1 MTAMQ
6 DLVTDVDRVRYTEGQ
21 FLGAADFQDEQDY
34 HRRALG
40 RHEIGGHTWGIVVG
54 LELVENADPA
64 DAQFVDPVL
73 SPGLAVD
80 GYGRQIVSFGTL
92 PIDSA
97 LFDAFTTDGHR
108 TVWIEYDETTSRPAG
123 DGFADCRDGEAT
135 RTVETF
141 KIVIDP
147 PVTASAVIV
156 DGVPAAP
163 PQAPSGTPEIPAD
176 MSVPYQELPVEPPLN
191 RWLVR
196 LGSLHW
202 DGTVGRFR
210 PAAAGRLSQQRTY
223 VGAVAASVLSPA
235 GTLTV
240 APRTAFT
247 HADAADF
254 VTVDGRLRTQGRINA
269 QADIWLEGSR
279 AHFASLGVET
289 EEDAVITLGRD
300 TGTGAAKEQRLRL
313 RLGDDAV
320 STTYLSIGTGDR
332 VGTPVVE
339 IHADG
344 TLSIPTGLLDFGAT
358 DRQDIN
364 LNGVTSGLGTQAGSV
379 FFRSAS
385 EFIWYRGGLFSGTG
399 HDPGTDGQ
407 LQLVLDADGS
417 FDFGDRTRQMLSLW
431 STGGQHQYGIG
442 VQDSTLYFR
451 SASDVCWFKGGS
463 HSNMRDNSGGGALQM
478 KLDDTAALSVTG
490 NVVVGSNGD
499 AQLKTRHVTGKA
511 SFSDSAD
518 NLYLNWYTGR
528 PVVLGAPS
536 RPSDLQVTGSL
547 EVQSSVSTAVQSVI
561 KVKTY
566 PRVVANAGSTPGSW
580 TQSYA
585 SEFDQ
590 VFEVFAAL
598 TGFSVTGNYGHSNLN
613 GVQNVGWI
621 PQNVWVRVTGFD
633 TSSASGQAF
642 CDQSNGLLDPG
653 NQVGFTVVVLGRK
666 WT

>member
-6 DLVTDVDRVRYTEGQ
+6 DLVTEIDRVRYTEGQ

-40 RHEIGGHTWGIVVG
+40 RHEIGAHTWGIVAG
-54 LELVENADPA
+54 FELVENPDPA

-80 GYGRQIVSFGTL
+80 GYGRQIVSFGTV

-97 LFDAFTTDGHR
+97 LFDAFTTDGHHS
-108 TVWIEYDETTSRPAG
+108 VWIEYDETTSRPAG

-147 PVTASAVIV
+147 PNPASAVIV
-156 DGVPAAP
+156 DGVPAATP
-163 PQAPSGTPEIPAD
+163 PAPSGTPEIPAD
-176 MSVPYQELPVEPPLN
+176 TSVPYQELPVEPPLN

-210 PAAAGRLSQQRTY
+210 PAAAGRLSEQRTY
-223 VGAVAASVLSPA
+223 VGAIAASVLSPA

-240 APRTAFT
+240 APRTTFT
-247 HADAADF
+247 HKDAADF
-254 VTVDGRLRTQGRINA
+254 VTVEGRLRTQGRINA
-269 QADIWLEGSR
+269 QADIWLEGSL
-279 AHFASLGVET
+279 AHFASPGVEI
-289 EEDAVITLGRD
+289 EEDEIITLGRD

-320 STTYLSIGTGDR
+320 STTYLSIGTGGG
-332 VGTPVVE
+332 VGTAVVE

-344 TLSIPTGLLDFGAT
+344 TLSIPTGLLDFGTT

-385 EFIWYRGGLFSGTG
+385 EFIWYRGGLFSATG
-399 HDPGTDGQ
+399 HDPGTGGQ

-417 FDFGDRTRQMLSLW
+417 FDFGARTRQMLSLW
-431 STGGQHQYGIG
+431 SSGGQHQYGIG

-451 SASDVCWFKGGS
+451 SGADVCWFKGGS
-463 HSNMRDNSGGGALQM
+463 HSDMRDNSGGGALQM
-478 KLDDTAALSVTG
+478 KLDDTAVLSVTG

-499 AQLKTRHVTGKA
+499 AQLITRHVTGKA
-511 SFSDSAD
+511 SGSDNPDS
-518 NLYLNWYTGR
+518 LYLNWWTGL

-547 EVQSSVSTAVQSVI
+547 KVQSSAATAVQSVI

-566 PRVVANAGSTPGSW
+566 DKVVTNVGSAPGSW
-580 TQSYA
+580 NQPYA
-585 SEFDQ
+585 GEFDQ
-590 VFEVFAAL
+590 VLNVFATLA
-598 TGFSVTGNYGHSNLN
+598 GFSVTGDYGSSNPGRYQDI
-613 GVQNVGWI
+613 GVI
-621 PQNVWVRVTGFD
+621 PQNVWVTVTSYD
-633 TSSASGQAF
+633 TGSATGQAF
-642 CDQSNGLLDPG
+642 CAQSDATRDG
-653 NQVGFTVVVLGRK
+653 NNQTGFTVVVLGRK

>member
-1 MTAMQ
+1 MQ

-40 RHEIGGHTWGIVVG
+40 RHETGGHTWGIVVG

-64 DAQFVDPVL
+64 DSQFVDPVL

-80 GYGRQIVSFGTL
+80 GCGRQIVSFGTVS
-92 PIDSA
+92 IDSA
-97 LFDAFTTDGHR
+97 LFEAFTTDGHR
-108 TVWIEYDETTSRPAG
+108 TVWIEYDETTSRPAS

-147 PVTASAVIV
+147 PVTANTVIV

-163 PQAPSGTPEIPAD
+163 PPAPSGTPEIPAD
-176 MSVPYQELPVEPPLN
+176 TSVPYQELPVEPPLN

-210 PAAAGRLSQQRTY
+210 PAAAGRLSEQRTY
-223 VGAVAASVLSPA
+223 VGTVAASVLSPA
-235 GTLTV
+235 DTLTI
-240 APRTAFT
+240 APRTAF
-247 HADAADF
+247 ADVDTADF
-254 VTVDGRLRTQGRINA
+254 VTVEGRLRTQGRINA
-269 QADIWLEGSR
+269 QADIWLEGHL
-279 AHFASLGVET
+279 AHFASPGVET

-320 STTYLSIGTGDR
+320 STTYLSIGTGDG

-344 TLSIPTGLLDFGAT
+344 TLSIPTGLLDFGTT

-364 LNGVTSGLGTQAGSV
+364 LNGVTSGIGTQAGSV

-385 EFIWYRGGLFSGTG
+385 EFIWYRGGLFSATG
-399 HDPGTDGQ
+399 HDPGT
-407 LQLVLDADGS
+407 
-417 FDFGDRTRQMLSLW
+417 
-431 STGGQHQYGIG
+431 
-442 VQDSTLYFR
+442 
-451 SASDVCWFKGGS
+451 
-463 HSNMRDNSGGGALQM
+463 GGALQM
-478 KLDDTAALSVTG
+478 KLDDTAVLSVTG

-499 AQLKTRHVTGKA
+499 AQLITRHVTGKA
-511 SFSDSAD
+511 SGSDGAD
-518 NLYLNWYTGR
+518 SLYLNWWTGL

-547 EVQSSVSTAVQSVI
+547 KVQSSTATAVQSVI
-561 KVKTY
+561 KVKKY
-566 PRVVANAGSTPGSW
+566 SQVVTNVGSAPGSW

-598 TGFSVTGNYGHSNLN
+598 AGFSLTGEYGSSNPN
-613 GVQNVGWI
+613 RYQDIGVI
-621 PQNVWVRVTGFD
+621 PQNVWVTVTSFD
-633 TSSASGQAF
+633 AGSASGQAF
-642 CDQSNGLLDPG
+642 CAQSDATRDG
-653 NQVGFTVVVLGRK
+653 NNQTGFTVVVLGRK